1 MNAFPFLVRLAVLSF
16 LSALGL
22 FVLHRYPPFEV
33 QPALDWLILSLY
45 IVLSLL
51 FFVLA
56 KRSAQAS
63 DPAAF
68 SRFYLGSI
76 FIKLFSSLLLLL
88 FYVETQHPPGRYYVV
103 PFLLIYTF
111 YTIFEVYF
119 LQKIGKKG

>member
-1 MNAFPFLVRLAVLSF
+1 MKALPFLLRLAVLSIF
-16 LSALGL
+16 CALGL
-22 FVLHRYPPFEV
+22 FFVHRYPPFAI
-33 QPALDWLILSLY
+33 QPILDWLILTLY

-51 FFVLA
+51 FFLLA
-56 KRSAQAS
+56 KLSARSA

-88 FYVETQHPPGRYYVV
+88 VYIETQQPTGRYYIV
-103 PFLLIYTF
+103 PFLLIYAC
-111 YTIFEVYF
+111 YTVFEVYF